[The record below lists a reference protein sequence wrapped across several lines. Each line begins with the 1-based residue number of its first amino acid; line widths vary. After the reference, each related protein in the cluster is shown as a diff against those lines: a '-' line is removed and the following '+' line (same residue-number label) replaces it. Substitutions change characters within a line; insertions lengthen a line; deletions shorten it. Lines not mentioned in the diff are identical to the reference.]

1 VTSDSPEPQP
11 SPWRDRRFLVF
22 ASGNFANNVGEQ
34 IYNVALPLLV
44 YNLTGSLAA
53 MSVLVLLSNATLL
66 LGPILG
72 IIVDRFGAR
81 VLVVPGLLLQLAAAV
96 LLNVFGLARHA
107 PLWPLFVLGALVQ
120 VGGEAYRAGWMAGVA
135 TMFPRNPARSRG
147 SLNTLF
153 VVSRVVGP
161 LVTAAALPVIGYLGL
176 LWVNVG
182 SFVAPI
188 LVWLAGVHPPRTAG
202 AQPAV
207 APATA
212 PAAARAAGSG
222 RASGLS
228 RLYQDLAEGW
238 RIMRENPVVL
248 RAELICLPLNFVATT
263 GTIALVM
270 FYLRSHWHLSG
281 QAVSTIVA
289 ATNLGALLGVILV
302 AERRRFRLRRTLTI
316 CAVGMSGLL
325 LAMAAPALPVFV
337 GCLVLFYLLRQSMAS
352 ASILVV
358 FNYLPAHVI
367 GRASGITDLIEG
379 VPIIS
384 APLIIPLLASRV
396 GAAGTFALLGL
407 TASISVGWLVISRAH
422 WHGEQTRSRVPAV
435 RTLVPDD
442 SHTEIQETLCAPSR
456 CPRSVRATPPRS
468 HAWPS
473 GPTPDAWPRPPTTA
487 RSSSGTPGIPR
498 GSARS
503 AL

>member
-1 VTSDSPEPQP
+1 
-11 SPWRDRRFLVF
+11 
-22 ASGNFANNVGEQ
+22 
-34 IYNVALPLLV
+34 
-44 YNLTGSLAA
+44 
-53 MSVLVLLSNATLL
+53 
-66 LGPILG
+66 
-72 IIVDRFGAR
+72 
-81 VLVVPGLLLQLAAAV
+81 
-96 LLNVFGLARHA
+96 
-107 PLWPLFVLGALVQ
+107 
-120 VGGEAYRAGWMAGVA
+120 
-135 TMFPRNPARSRG
+135 
-147 SLNTLF
+147 
-153 VVSRVVGP
+153 
-161 LVTAAALPVIGYLGL
+161 
-176 LWVNVG
+176 
-182 SFVAPI
+182 
-188 LVWLAGVHPPRTAG
+188 
-202 AQPAV
+202 
-207 APATA
+207 
-212 PAAARAAGSG
+212 
-222 RASGLS
+222 
-228 RLYQDLAEGW
+228 
-238 RIMRENPVVL
+238 VL

-358 FNYLPAHVI
+358 FNYLPARVI
-367 GRASGITDLIEG
+367 GRASGITDLLEG
-379 VPIIS
+379 APIIS
-384 APLIIPLLASRV
+384 APLIIPFLASRV

-407 TASISVGWLVISRAH
+407 IASLSVGWLVISRAQ
-422 WHGEQTRSRVPAV
+422 WQDAGPGEDRPARDEPGSRAPVV

-456 CPRSVRATPPRS
+456 CRRSVRATPPRS